1 LGKVNKRG
9 AVKAERDSFRP
20 CEPDPDNAGVGREY
34 IRCTLLSNSR
44 VFYFYG
50 GIKMKK
56 VLIFA
61 MLCLTVMSF
70 SRELTVYTYESMD
83 WIEDHLISQFEERE
97 NCKVKVITLG
107 DGGNVLSRL
116 ILEKKRP
123 QADVVVGLDQS
134 MSVKAIEND
143 LLLKFVPSNLD
154 NITNPDLIFDAT
166 GHVYPYDF
174 GAIAIITNP
183 SEMKGTIHS
192 FEALKELEDALIIQD
207 PRSSSTGQSFLLW
220 TIAIYGENWQ
230 QFWREIKPSILTV
243 TSGWSEAFSKF
254 EAGEAPMMVSYATDG
269 AYSVE
274 YYGSTTYTTLIP
286 DEGAY
291 VQIEGAGIVKGT
303 DDEILAGKFIE
314 FLLSDEVQRD
324 IPLNQWMFP
333 VTDVEMPESFDYAVK
348 PEKILSI
355 DASEIG
361 ENLEKWLDEWEQI
374 MY

>member
-1 LGKVNKRG
+1 
-9 AVKAERDSFRP
+9 
-20 CEPDPDNAGVGREY
+20 
-34 IRCTLLSNSR
+34 
-44 VFYFYG
+44 
-50 GIKMKK
+50 
-56 VLIFA
+56 